1 MFASI
6 HSATVVGVDAL
17 PVMVEVDVGAGLQ
30 KVQLVGLPEGAVRE
44 SRVRVHSAMENAG
57 FLFPAGQVNVN
68 LAPADIRKEGTLFDL
83 PIALA
88 ILAADGVL
96 NAASLKLAQQYLIAG
111 ELSLEGRVRAVRGV
125 LPLTLSARKQG
136 LKGVIVPHDNVEE
149 ASLVVDAEVVGV
161 RSLKEALEFLRG
173 GTGATVHKAPRAI
186 ETVMRAVN
194 DSVDFSDVRGQHRAR
209 RALEIAAAGGHNVL
223 MIGPPGAG
231 KTMLARRF
239 PTIMPAM
246 SFDEAIEATRVYS
259 VSGTVTRIDGLMA
272 ERPFRAPHHTISD
285 VGMVGGGSGLPRPG
299 EVSLAHNGVL
309 FLDELPEF
317 RRSVLE
323 VLRQP
328 LEDGFVSITRSLVTV
343 AYPARLT
350 LIASMNPC
358 PCGYLGDLH
367 HRCQCRPQEI
377 QRYRSR
383 ISGPLMDRID
393 LHIEVGAVDYA
404 ALKQAA
410 PSESSREIR
419 ERVEQAR
426 EVQRARFANTDAH
439 CNAQMNAGD
448 MRDHCQLDDAGHRL
462 LSSAMER
469 LGLSARAWAR
479 VLKVSRTIADLAGAE
494 QIQRAHVAEAIQLRS
509 LDRGQ
514 TPRTLA
520 SNDAR
525 PSA

>member
-44 SRVRVHSAMENAG
+44 SRVRVQSAMENAG
-57 FLFPAGQVNVN
+57 FLFPAGEVKVN
-68 LAPADIRKEGTLFDL
+68 LAPADIRKDGTLLDL

-96 NAASLKLAQQYLIAG
+96 DAKALARAQQYLVAG
-111 ELSLEGRVRAVRGV
+111 ELSLEGKVRAVRGV
-125 LPLTLSARKQG
+125 LPLALSARKQQ
-136 LKGVIVPHDNVEE
+136 LKGVIVPYDNVKE

-161 RSLKEALEFLRG
+161 RSLKEALEFLRD
-173 GTGATVHKAPRAI
+173 GTGATVYPAPRAI
-186 ETVMRAVN
+186 ETVMRAL
-194 DSVDFSDVRGQHRAR
+194 DHSVDFSDVRGQHRAR

-239 PTIMPAM
+239 PTIMPTM
-246 SFDEAIEATRVYS
+246 SFEEALEATRVYS
-259 VSGTVTRIDGLMA
+259 VSGNGGTIDGLMA

-343 AYPARLT
+343 EYPARLM
-350 LIASMNPC
+350 LVASMNPC
-358 PCGYLGDLH
+358 PCGYLGDPH
-367 HRCQCRPQEI
+367 HRCQCRPQDV
-377 QRYRSR
+377 QRYRGR

-393 LHIEVGAVDYA
+393 LHVDVAAVDYD
-404 ALKQAA
+404 ALKQET
-410 PSESSREIR
+410 PSESSASIR
-419 ERVEQAR
+419 ARVEAAR
-426 EVQRARFANTDAH
+426 GIQRARFSGQEVH
-439 CNAQMNAGD
+439 CNAQMRAAD
-448 MRDHCQLDDAGHRL
+448 LRAHCALDDAGHRL

-479 VLKVSRTIADLAGAE
+479 VLKVSRTIADLDGAE
-494 QIQRAHVAEAIQLRS
+494 QIQRPHVAEAIQLRS

-514 TPRTLA
+514 TPRT
-520 SNDAR
+520 
-525 PSA
+525 SAPAHA

>member
-17 PVMVEVDVGAGLQ
+17 PVMVEVDVGGGLQ

-57 FLFPAGQVNVN
+57 ILFPAGQVNVN

-88 ILAADGVL
+88 ILAADEVL
-96 NAASLKLAQQYLIAG
+96 DAKARTLAQQYLIAG
-111 ELSLEGRVRAVRGV
+111 ELSLEGRLRAVRGV
-125 LPLTLSARKQG
+125 LPLTLCARQQG
-136 LKGVIVPHDNVEE
+136 LKGVIVPYDNVQE

-161 RSLKEALEFLRG
+161 RSLQEAMDFLRG
-173 GTGATVHKAPRAI
+173 GTDATVHRAPRSIA
-186 ETVMRAVN
+186 TVMRPVH

-239 PTIMPAM
+239 STIMPAM
-246 SFDEAIEATRVYS
+246 SFEEALEATRVYS
-259 VSGTVTRIDGLMA
+259 VSGRGGAIEGLMA

-343 AYPARLT
+343 EYPARLT
-350 LIASMNPC
+350 LVASMNPC
-358 PCGYLGDLH
+358 PCGYLGDTH

-393 LHIEVGAVDYA
+393 LHVEVASVDYA
-404 ALKQAA
+404 ALKEKT
-410 PSESSREIR
+410 PSESSKKIR
-419 ERVEQAR
+419 GRVEAAR
-426 EVQRARFANTDAH
+426 EVQRTRFERTQAH

-448 MRDHCQLDDAGHRL
+448 LRDHCQLDDAGHRL

-479 VLKVSRTIADLAGAE
+479 VLKVSRTIADLAGSE
-494 QIQRAHVAEAIQLRS
+494 RIQRAHVAEAIQLRS

-514 TPRTLA
+514 TPRTRE
-520 SNDAR
+520 AR
-525 PSA
+525 VAAAH

>member
-1 MFASI
+1 MYASI

-17 PVMVEVDVGAGLQ
+17 PVMVEVDVGPGLQ

-44 SRVRVHSAMENAG
+44 SRVRVRSAMENAG
-57 FLFPAGQVNVN
+57 FLFPAGQVSVN

-88 ILAADGVL
+88 IMAADGL
-96 NAASLKLAQQYLIAG
+96 LTPSALKLAQQYLVAG
-111 ELSLEGRVRAVRGV
+111 ELSLEGRLRTVRGV
-125 LPLTLSARKQG
+125 LPLTLSAREQG
-136 LKGVIVPHDNVEE
+136 LRGVIVPYENMKE

-161 RSLKEALEFLRG
+161 RSLDEALQFLRD
-173 GTGATVHKAPRAI
+173 GTGATVHPAPRAI
-186 ETVMRAVN
+186 ETVMPSMN

-209 RALEIAAAGGHNVL
+209 RALEIAAAGGHNIL
-223 MIGPPGAG
+223 MLGPPGSG

-246 SFDEAIEATRVYS
+246 SFEEALEATRVYS
-259 VSGTVTRIDGLMA
+259 VSGALRAIEGLIP

-350 LIASMNPC
+350 LVASMNPC
-358 PCGYLGDLH
+358 PCGYLGDSH
-367 HRCQCRPQEI
+367 HACNCRPQDI
-377 QRYRSR
+377 QRYRGR

-393 LHIEVGAVDYA
+393 LHVNVAAVDYH
-404 ALKQAA
+404 ALKRST
-410 PSESSREIR
+410 PSESSQSIR
-419 ERVEQAR
+419 ARVEDAR
-426 EVQRARFANTDAH
+426 AVQRARFNNATVH
-439 CNAQMNAGD
+439 CNAQMNAGGL
-448 MRDHCQLDDAGHRL
+448 RAHCALDDAGHTL

-479 VLKVSRTIADLAGAE
+479 VLKVSRTIADLEGSDR
-494 QIQRAHVAEAIQLRS
+494 IRRAHVAEAIQLRS

-514 TPRTLA
+514 TPRTRAQGA
-520 SNDAR
+520 SIAG
-525 PSA
+525 

>member
-57 FLFPAGQVNVN
+57 ILFPAGQVNVN

-88 ILAADGVL
+88 ILAADEVL
-96 NAASLKLAQQYLIAG
+96 DASARALAQQYLIAG
-111 ELSLEGRVRAVRGV
+111 ELSLEGRLRAVRGV
-125 LPLTLSARKQG
+125 LPLTLCARQQG
-136 LKGVIVPHDNVEE
+136 LKGVIVPYDNVQE

-161 RSLKEALEFLRG
+161 RSLQEAMDFLRG
-173 GTGATVHKAPRAI
+173 GTDATVHRAPRSIA
-186 ETVMRAVN
+186 TVMRTVQS
-194 DSVDFSDVRGQHRAR
+194 SVDFSDVRGQHRAR
-209 RALEIAAAGGHNVL
+209 RALEIAAAGGHNLL

-239 PTIMPAM
+239 STIMPAM
-246 SFDEAIEATRVYS
+246 SFEEALEATRVYS
-259 VSGTVTRIDGLMA
+259 VSGRGGAIEGLMA

-343 AYPARLT
+343 EYPARLT
-350 LIASMNPC
+350 LVASMNPC
-358 PCGYLGDLH
+358 PCGYLGDAH

-393 LHIEVGAVDYA
+393 LHVEVASVDYA
-404 ALKQAA
+404 ALKETA
-410 PSESSREIR
+410 PSESSEKIR
-419 ERVEQAR
+419 ERVEAAR
-426 EVQRARFANTDAH
+426 SVQRTRFARTQAH

-448 MRDHCQLDDAGHRL
+448 LRDHCQLDEAGHRL

-494 QIQRAHVAEAIQLRS
+494 CIQRAHVAEAIQLRS

-514 TPRTLA
+514 TPRTRE
-520 SNDAR
+520 AR
-525 PSA
+525 AAAHS